1 MSKPINRTRS
11 LWLNARLATMDT
23 QHPAPY
29 GALHD
34 HVLVVEQGHIAAI
47 LPQGQLNPASFDGEV
62 VDVAG
67 RWITP
72 GFIDCHTHLVYGG
85 NRAAEWEQRLLGVP
99 YQQIA
104 AQGGGIV
111 STVRATRALSQ
122 AQLAAASLPRLQALM
137 AEGVTT
143 LESKSGYGLNLYDE
157 IKQLRVAR
165 QLADSQPVEIAPTL
179 LSAHALPPEFAG
191 DADGYIQHVCQDIL
205 PTVAEQGL
213 AEAVDVF
220 CESVGFSPAQTRRVF
235 EAAQQHGLRVKGHVE
250 QLSNLHGA
258 ALVAEFGGLS
268 ADHIEY
274 LDAAGV
280 EAMRTAGTVAVLL
293 PGAFYFLRETQ
304 KPPVEL
310 LRAAG
315 VPMAVSTDLNPGTS
329 PFASIRLAM
338 NQACVLFGLSPE
350 EALAGT
356 TRHAAQALGRGHSH
370 GKLALDHV
378 ADLLLW
384 DIEHPAEIV
393 YGLGVN
399 PLAERVFRGQ
409 RPGKETTQ

>member
-1 MSKPINRTRS
+1 MSKPTNNMRS

-34 HVLVVEQGHIAAI
+34 HLLVVEQGRIAAI

-62 VDVAG
+62 IDVAG

-111 STVRATRALSQ
+111 STVRATRALSE
-122 AQLAAASLPRLQALM
+122 AQLAATGLPRLQALM

-143 LESKSGYGLNLYDE
+143 LESKSGYGLNLDDE

-165 QLADSQPVEIAPTL
+165 QLGDSQPVEIVPTL

-191 DADGYIQHVCQDIL
+191 DADGYIQHVIRDIL

-235 EAAQQHGLRVKGHVE
+235 EAAQRHGLRVKGHVE
-250 QLSNLHGA
+250 QLSNLQGA

-274 LDAAGV
+274 LDEAGV
-280 EAMRTAGTVAVLL
+280 AAMRVAGTVAVLL

>member
-1 MSKPINRTRS
+1 MTPTHDSPRS

-23 QHPAPY
+23 QHAAPY
-29 GALHD
+29 GALHA
-34 HVLVVEQGHIAAI
+34 HALVVEAGRIAAI
-47 LPQGQLNPASFDGEV
+47 LPQQQLNPASFDGEV

-85 NRAAEWEQRLLGVP
+85 NRAAEWEKRLQGVP

-104 AQGGGIV
+104 AAGGGIV
-111 STVRATRALSQ
+111 STVRATRELDE

-143 LESKSGYGLNLYDE
+143 IEMKSGYGLNLADE
-157 IKQLRVAR
+157 LKQLRVAR
-165 QLADSQPVEIAPTL
+165 QLAASQPVEVSPTL

-191 DADGYIQHVCQDIL
+191 NGDGYIEHVIRDIL
-205 PTVAEQGL
+205 PAVAVEQL

-235 EAAQQHGLRVKGHVE
+235 EAAQQYGLRVKGHVE

-274 LDAAGV
+274 LDDAGV
-280 EAMRTAGTVAVLL
+280 AAMRAAGTVAVLL

-338 NQACVLFGLSPE
+338 NQACVLFGLTPE
-350 EALAGT
+350 EAMAGT

-370 GKLALDHV
+370 GRLAVGCV

-384 DIEHPAEIV
+384 DIDHPAEIV

-399 PLAERVFRGQ
+399 LLAERVFRGQ
-409 RPGKETTQ
+409 RPAKENAR

>member
-1 MSKPINRTRS
+1 MSKPTNNMRS

-34 HVLVVEQGHIAAI
+34 HLLVVEQGRIAAI

-62 VDVAG
+62 IDVAG

-111 STVRATRALSQ
+111 STVRATRALSE
-122 AQLAAASLPRLQALM
+122 AQLAATSLPRLQALM

-143 LESKSGYGLNLYDE
+143 LESKSGYGLNLDDE

-165 QLADSQPVEIAPTL
+165 QLGDSQPVEIVPTL

-191 DADGYIQHVCQDIL
+191 DADGYIQHVIRDIL

-235 EAAQQHGLRVKGHVE
+235 EAAQRHGLRVKSHVE
-250 QLSNLHGA
+250 QLSNLQGA

-274 LDAAGV
+274 LDEAGV
-280 EAMRTAGTVAVLL
+280 AAMRVAGTVAVLL

>member
-1 MSKPINRTRS
+1 MTPTHDSPRS

-23 QHPAPY
+23 QHAAPY
-29 GALHD
+29 GALHA
-34 HVLVVEQGHIAAI
+34 HALVVEAGRIAAI
-47 LPQGQLNPASFDGEV
+47 LPQQQLNPASFDGEV

-85 NRAAEWEQRLLGVP
+85 NRAAEWEKRLQGVP

-104 AQGGGIV
+104 AAGGGIV
-111 STVRATRALSQ
+111 STVRATRELDE

-143 LESKSGYGLNLYDE
+143 IEMKSGYGLNLADE
-157 IKQLRVAR
+157 LKQLRVAR
-165 QLADSQPVEIAPTL
+165 QLAASQPVEVSPTL

-191 DADGYIQHVCQDIL
+191 NGDGYIEHVIRDIL
-205 PTVAEQGL
+205 PAVAVEQL

-220 CESVGFSPAQTRRVF
+220 CESVGFSPEQTRRVF
-235 EAAQQHGLRVKGHVE
+235 EAAQQYGLRVKGHVE

-274 LDAAGV
+274 LDDAGV
-280 EAMRTAGTVAVLL
+280 AAMRAAGTVAVLL

-338 NQACVLFGLSPE
+338 NQACVLFGLTPE
-350 EALAGT
+350 EAMAGT

-370 GKLALDHV
+370 GRLAVGSV

-384 DIEHPAEIV
+384 DIDHPAEIV

-399 PLAERVFRGQ
+399 LLAERVFRGQ
-409 RPGKETTQ
+409 RPAKENAR

>member
-1 MSKPINRTRS
+1 MTPTHDSPRS

-23 QHPAPY
+23 QHAAPY
-29 GALHD
+29 GALHG
-34 HVLVVEQGHIAAI
+34 HALVVEAGRIAAI
-47 LPQGQLNPASFDGEV
+47 VPQQQLNPASFDGAV
-62 VDVAG
+62 VDAAG

-85 NRAAEWEQRLLGVP
+85 NRAAEWEKRLQGVP

-104 AQGGGIV
+104 AAGGGIV
-111 STVRATRALSQ
+111 STVRATRELDE

-143 LESKSGYGLNLYDE
+143 IEMKSGYGLNLADE
-157 IKQLRVAR
+157 LKQLRVAR
-165 QLADSQPVEIAPTL
+165 QLAASQPVEVSPTL

-191 DADGYIQHVCQDIL
+191 NADGYIEHVIRDIL
-205 PTVAEQGL
+205 PAVAVEQL

-274 LDAAGV
+274 LDDAGV
-280 EAMRTAGTVAVLL
+280 AAMRAAGTVAVLL

-304 KPPVEL
+304 KPPVAA
-310 LRAAG
+310 LREAG
-315 VPMAVSTDLNPGTS
+315 LPMAVSTDLNPGTS

-338 NQACVLFGLSPE
+338 NQACVLFGLTPE
-350 EALAGT
+350 EAMAGT

-370 GKLALDHV
+370 GRLAV
-378 ADLLLW
+378 GCMADLLLW
-384 DIEHPAEIV
+384 DIDHPAEIV

-409 RPGKETTQ
+409 RPGKENA

>member
-1 MSKPINRTRS
+1 MSKPINHTRS

-23 QHPAPY
+23 QHATPY

-34 HVLVVEQGHIAAI
+34 HALVVEQGRIAAI

-143 LESKSGYGLNLYDE
+143 LESKSGYGLNLDDE

-191 DADGYIQHVCQDIL
+191 NADGYIEHVIRDIL
-205 PTVAEQGL
+205 PAVAEQRL

-250 QLSNLHGA
+250 QLSNLQGA

-280 EAMRTAGTVAVLL
+280 EAMRAAGTVAVLL

>member
-34 HVLVVEQGHIAAI
+34 HVLVVELGRIAAI

-143 LESKSGYGLNLYDE
+143 LESKSGYGLNLEDE

-165 QLADSQPVEIAPTL
+165 QLADRQPVEIAPTL

-250 QLSNLHGA
+250 QLSNLQGA

-280 EAMRTAGTVAVLL
+280 EAMRAAGTVAVLL

>member
-1 MSKPINRTRS
+1 MSTPFNRTRS

-34 HVLVVEQGHIAAI
+34 HMLVVEQGRIAAI
-47 LPQGQLNPASFDGEV
+47 LPQGRLNPASFDGEV
-62 VDVAG
+62 VDAAG

-111 STVRATRALSQ
+111 STVRATRALNE

-143 LESKSGYGLNLYDE
+143 LECKSGYGLNLDDE

-191 DADGYIQHVCQDIL
+191 DADGYITHVIRDIL
-205 PTVAEQGL
+205 PSVAEQGL

-250 QLSNLHGA
+250 QLSNLQGA

-274 LDAAGV
+274 LDDAGV
-280 EAMRTAGTVAVLL
+280 EAMRVAGTVAVLL

-304 KPPVEL
+304 KPPVAA

-370 GKLALDHV
+370 GRLALDHV

-399 PLAERVFRGQ
+399 LLAERVFRGQ

>member
-1 MSKPINRTRS
+1 MSKPSNNTRS

-23 QHPAPY
+23 QHAAPY

-34 HVLVVEQGHIAAI
+34 HLLVVEQGRIAAI

-62 VDVAG
+62 IDAAG

-104 AQGGGIV
+104 AAGGGIV
-111 STVRATRALSQ
+111 STVRATRALDEQ
-122 AQLAAASLPRLQALM
+122 QLAAASLPRLQALM

-143 LESKSGYGLNLYDE
+143 LECKSGYGLNLQDE

-165 QLADSQPVEIAPTL
+165 LLADSQPVEIAPTL

-191 DADGYIQHVCQDIL
+191 NADGYIDHVVQDIL
-205 PTVAEQGL
+205 PAVAEQQL

-250 QLSNLHGA
+250 QLSNLQGA

-274 LDAAGV
+274 LDDAGIA
-280 EAMRTAGTVAVLL
+280 AMRMAGTVAVLL

-304 KPPVEL
+304 KPPVAA

-370 GKLALDHV
+370 GRLAVDHV

-384 DIEHPAEIV
+384 DIDHPAEIV

-399 PLAERVFRGQ
+399 QLAERVFRGQ